1 MTIEKL
7 PSGSYRIRKMIDG
20 KLYTRTFDHK
30 PNQAE
35 CEKAIASC
43 LKDKP
48 TLSINGTV
56 RQCVAGYME
65 SKSNVLSPSTIKGYT
80 SMTKQIDDRFMDMKM
95 SDLTLP
101 ILQNEINRYAIDH
114 SAKSVSNY
122 SGFLT
127 AVARFVGLGIQ
138 SPTLPTKERSQ
149 AYIPSKNDIK
159 RIVDYFKDT
168 EYEAAILLS
177 IYGLR
182 RSELMALT
190 LDDLSGNILTINK
203 AKVEATE
210 GRWITKTTK
219 TTDSTREVII
229 SDHLADLIRN
239 QGFIYNRSVGYLR
252 DLLYK
257 AQSDLD
263 IPHFPLHMMRHFF
276 ASYMHDQGYSDKQIM
291 SAGGWKTNQVMKSVY
306 QHALDIQSAK
316 QNMASDI
323 ASLTE

>member
-276 ASYMHDQGYSDKQIM
+276 ASYMHDQ
-291 SAGGWKTNQVMKSVY
+291 
-306 QHALDIQSAK
+306 
-316 QNMASDI
+316 
-323 ASLTE
+323 

>member
-7 PSGSYRIRKMIDG
+7 PSGSYRIRKMVDG
-20 KLYTRTFDHK
+20 KLYTKTFDHK

-80 SMTKQIDDRFMDMKM
+80 SMIKQIDDRFMDMKM

-127 AVARFVGLGIQ
+127 SVARFVGLGIQ

>member
-1 MTIEKL
+1 MSLEKL
-7 PSGSYRIRKMIDG
+7 PSGHYRLRKMVDG

-35 CEKAIASC
+35 CEKALVSC

-48 TLSINGTV
+48 TLSMSGTV
-56 RQCVAGYME
+56 RQCVKGYME

-80 SMTKQIDDRFMDMKM
+80 SMLKQIDDKFMDIKM
-95 SDLTLP
+95 EDLTLP
-101 ILQNEINRYAIDH
+101 MLQNEINRYAQDH
-114 SAKSVSNY
+114 SPKSVSNY

-127 AVARFVGLGIQ
+127 SVARFVGLGIQ
-138 SPTLPTKERSQ
+138 SPTLPTKERST

-168 EYEAAILLS
+168 EYEIAILLTL
-177 IYGLR
+177 YGLR

-190 LDDLSGNILTINK
+190 LDDLSGNTLTINK
-203 AKVEATE
+203 AKVEALAGE
-210 GRWITKTTK
+210 WITKTTK

-229 SDHLADLIRN
+229 SDELADKIRK
-239 QGFIYNRSVGYLR
+239 QGFIYKRSVGYLR

-257 AQSDLD
+257 AQSDLG
-263 IPHFPLHMMRHFF
+263 IPHFPLHKMRHFF
-276 ASYMHDQGYSDKQIM
+276 ASYMHDQGYSDQQIM
-291 SAGGWKTNQVMKSVY
+291 SAGGWKTNQVMRSVY

>member
-30 PNQAE
+30 PNQSE

-43 LKDKP
+43 LKNRP

-80 SMTKQIDDRFMDMKM
+80 SITKQIDDRFMDMKM

-101 ILQNEINRYAIDH
+101 ILQNEINRYAESH
-114 SAKSVSNY
+114 SAKSTLNY

-127 AVARFVGLGIQ
+127 AVARFVGLDIQ

-210 GRWITKTTK
+210 GKWITKTTK

-257 AQSDLD
+257 AQSDLN

>member
-80 SMTKQIDDRFMDMKM
+80 SMIKQIDDRFMDMKM

-114 SAKSVSNY
+114 SPKSVSNY

-127 AVARFVGLGIQ
+127 SVARFVGLGIQ

-316 QNMASDI
+316 QNMASDS

>member
-20 KLYTRTFDHK
+20 KLYTKTFDHK

-43 LKDKP
+43 LKDRP
-48 TLSINGTV
+48 TLSMNGTI

-80 SMTKQIDDRFMDMKM
+80 SMIKQIDDRFMDMKM

-114 SAKSVSNY
+114 SPKSVSNY

-190 LDDLSGNILTINK
+190 LDDLSGNVLTVNK

>member
-20 KLYTRTFDHK
+20 KLYTQTFDHK

-127 AVARFVGLGIQ
+127 SVARFVGLGIQ

-203 AKVEATE
+203 AKVEATK

-252 DLLYK
+252 D
-257 AQSDLD
+257 
-263 IPHFPLHMMRHFF
+263 
-276 ASYMHDQGYSDKQIM
+276 
-291 SAGGWKTNQVMKSVY
+291 
-306 QHALDIQSAK
+306 
-316 QNMASDI
+316 
-323 ASLTE
+323 

>member
-127 AVARFVGLGIQ
+127 SVARFVGLDIQ

-159 RIVDYFKDT
+159 RIVDYFKNT

>member
-80 SMTKQIDDRFMDMKM
+80 SMIKQIDDRFMDMKM

-114 SAKSVSNY
+114 SPKSVSNY

-127 AVARFVGLGIQ
+127 SVARFVGLGIQ

>member
-30 PNQAE
+30 PNQSE

-80 SMTKQIDDRFMDMKM
+80 SMIKQIDDRFMDMKM

-127 AVARFVGLGIQ
+127 SVARFVGLGIQ

-190 LDDLSGNILTINK
+190 LDDLSGNVLTVNK

>member
-7 PSGSYRIRKMIDG
+7 PSGSYRIRKMVDG
-20 KLYTRTFDHK
+20 KLYTKTFDHK

-80 SMTKQIDDRFMDMKM
+80 SMIKQIDDRFMDMKM

-114 SAKSVSNY
+114 SPKSVSNY

-127 AVARFVGLGIQ
+127 TVARFVGLGIQ

-190 LDDLSGNILTINK
+190 LDDLSGNVLTVNK

>member
-1 MTIEKL
+1 MSLEKL
-7 PSGSYRIRKMIDG
+7 PSGHYRLRKMVDG

-35 CEKAIASC
+35 CEKALALC

-48 TLSINGTV
+48 TLSMSGTV
-56 RQCVAGYME
+56 RQCVKGYME

-80 SMTKQIDDRFMDMKM
+80 SMLKQIDDKFMDIKM
-95 SDLTLP
+95 EDLTLP
-101 ILQNEINRYAIDH
+101 MLQNEVNRYAQTH

-127 AVARFVGLGIQ
+127 SVARFVGLGIQ
-138 SPTLPTKERSQ
+138 SPTLPTKERST

-168 EYEAAILLS
+168 EYEVAILLTL
-177 IYGLR
+177 YGLR

-190 LDDLSGNILTINK
+190 LDDLSGSTLTINK
-203 AKVEATE
+203 AKVEALAGE
-210 GRWITKTTK
+210 WITKTTK

-229 SDHLADLIRN
+229 SDQLADLIRK
-239 QGFIYNRSVGYLR
+239 QGFIYRRSVGYLR

-257 AQSDLD
+257 AQSDLG
-263 IPHFPLHMMRHFF
+263 IPHFPLHKMRHFF
-276 ASYMHDQGYSDKQIM
+276 ASYMHDQGYSDQQIM
-291 SAGGWKTNQVMKSVY
+291 SAGGWKTNQVMRSVY

>member
-1 MTIEKL
+1 MSLEKL
-7 PSGSYRIRKMIDG
+7 PSGHYRLRKMVDG

-30 PNQAE
+30 PNQSE

-48 TLSINGTV
+48 TLSMNGTV
-56 RQCVAGYME
+56 RQCVKGYME

-80 SMTKQIDDRFMDMKM
+80 SMFKQIDDSFMDIKM
-95 SDLTLP
+95 EDLTLP
-101 ILQNEINRYAIDH
+101 MLQNEVNRYAQDH
-114 SAKSVSNY
+114 SPISVSNY

-127 AVARFVGLGIQ
+127 SVSRLVGLGIQ
-138 SPTLPTKERSQ
+138 SPTLPTKERSV

-168 EYEAAILLS
+168 EYEVAILLTL
-177 IYGLR
+177 YGLR

-190 LDDLSGNILTINK
+190 LDDLSGSTLTINK
-203 AKVEATE
+203 AKVEALKGE
-210 GRWITKTTK
+210 WITKTTK

-229 SDHLADLIRN
+229 SDELADKIRK
-239 QGFIYNRSVGYLR
+239 QGYIYRRSVGYLR

-263 IPHFPLHMMRHFF
+263 IPHFPLHKMRHFF
-276 ASYMHDQGYSDKQIM
+276 ASYMHDQGYSDQQIM
-291 SAGGWKTNQVMKSVY
+291 SAGGWKTNQVMRSVY
-306 QHALDIQSAK
+306 QHALDIQDAK

>member
-20 KLYTRTFDHK
+20 KLYTKTFDHK

-43 LKDKP
+43 LKDRP
-48 TLSINGTV
+48 TLSMNGTI

-80 SMTKQIDDRFMDMKM
+80 SMIKQIDDRFMDMKM

-114 SAKSVSNY
+114 SPKSVSNY

-127 AVARFVGLGIQ
+127 TVARFVGLGIQ

-190 LDDLSGNILTINK
+190 LDDLSGNVLTVNK